1 MGRAPSSICVFKGNY
16 RLAPDFRYPS
26 ALEDVLGVYQALLD
40 MKIPAKRVVFVGHS
54 AGATLA
60 LSAVIQLASLGKP
73 MLAEVVALSAIT
85 DFTYSGASMTANEG
99 KDIISRFETL
109 EVRQASLGS
118 APPKDSPPLPLF
130 GKLSSRPAL
139 LKGKTSQR

>member
-1 MGRAPSSICVFKGNY
+1 VLKGNY

-60 LSAVIQLASLGKP
+60 LSAVIQLASWESRCSRK
-73 MLAEVVALSAIT
+73 S
-85 DFTYSGASMTANEG
+85 
-99 KDIISRFETL
+99 SRF
-109 EVRQASLGS
+109 QQ
-118 APPKDSPPLPLF
+118 
-130 GKLSSRPAL
+130 SRTSRIPAHP
-139 LKGKTSQR
+139 

>member
-1 MGRAPSSICVFKGNY
+1 MGRVPSSICVLKGNY

-99 KDIISRFETL
+99 QGHHFTL
-109 EVRQASLGS
+109 
-118 APPKDSPPLPLF
+118 
-130 GKLSSRPAL
+130 
-139 LKGKTSQR
+139 